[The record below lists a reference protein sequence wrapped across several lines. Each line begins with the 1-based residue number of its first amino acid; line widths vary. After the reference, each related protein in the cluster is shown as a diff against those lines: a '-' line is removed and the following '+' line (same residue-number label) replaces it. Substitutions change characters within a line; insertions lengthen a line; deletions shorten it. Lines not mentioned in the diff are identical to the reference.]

1 MSAVWDAALPLTPS
15 GSIMK
20 VMSFGE
26 TIFLFVLALLVFGPK
41 KLPEIARQ
49 LGKIMNEFRKAS
61 NEFRSQIESEI
72 SNIDAEHNR
81 RQVLPPSEAPGGA
94 IATLESRPSLAGVTE
109 PRSSDIVVPETHVSE
124 TQVSETRVL
133 ETQIPETQA
142 SDTHVSEHQVSEHH
156 LSEPHVADERASQST
171 QELASKAA
179 LPDA

>member
-1 MSAVWDAALPLTPS
+1 MR
-15 GSIMK
+15 

-81 RQVLPPSEAPGGA
+81 RQILPPSEAPGGA

-109 PRSSDIVVPETHVSE
+109 PKSSDTVVPENSVAETSISE
-124 TQVSETRVL
+124 PAVPPSHADEHASRSIL
-133 ETQIPETQA
+133 ETTPEPGT
-142 SDTHVSEHQVSEHH
+142 
-156 LSEPHVADERASQST
+156 EPGHKLTAESPH
-171 QELASKAA
+171 ELNSMPKAAA

>member
-1 MSAVWDAALPLTPS
+1 
-15 GSIMK
+15 
-20 VMSFGE
+20 MSFGE

-81 RQVLPPSEAPGGA
+81 RQILPPSEAPGGA

-109 PRSSDIVVPETHVSE
+109 PGSSDIVVPETH
-124 TQVSETRVL
+124 VSETRVL
-133 ETQIPETQA
+133 ETQIPETQI
-142 SDTHVSEHQVSEHH
+142 SDTHIPENH

>member
-1 MSAVWDAALPLTPS
+1 MVGSASSFALPLTAA
-15 GSIMK
+15 GSIMN

-72 SNIDAEHNR
+72 SNMDAEHNR
-81 RQVLPPSEAPGGA
+81 RQILPPSEAPGGTMA
-94 IATLESRPSLAGVTE
+94 ALESRPPLAGVTE
-109 PRSSDIVVPETHVSE
+109 PRSSDIIVPETHTSE
-124 TQVSETRVL
+124 TQVP
-133 ETQIPETQA
+133 ETQIPETHI
-142 SDTHVSEHQVSEHH
+142 SDTHISESHVP
-156 LSEPHVADERASQST
+156 EPHVEDQRSSQST
-171 QELASKAA
+171 QELVSKAA

>member
-20 VMSFGE
+20 VMSFGD
-26 TIFLFVLALLVFGPK
+26 TIFLFVLALLLFGPK

-72 SNIDAEHNR
+72 SNIDAENNR
-81 RQVLPPSEAPGGA
+81 RQILPPSEAPGGA

-109 PRSSDIVVPETHVSE
+109 PRSSDIVVPETHA
-124 TQVSETRVL
+124 SETRVL
-133 ETQIPETQA
+133 ETQIPETQI
-142 SDTHVSEHQVSEHH
+142 SDTHVSEHHVSEHP